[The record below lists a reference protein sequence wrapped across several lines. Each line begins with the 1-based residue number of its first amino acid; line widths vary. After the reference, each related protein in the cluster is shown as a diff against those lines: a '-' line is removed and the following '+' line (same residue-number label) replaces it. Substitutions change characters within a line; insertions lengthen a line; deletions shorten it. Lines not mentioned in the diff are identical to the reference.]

1 MTKKENSLSDLGGH
15 LPVGPAVAVLQLHV
29 GLFMDSVQVFMEAV
43 QQKSQ
48 QLLGV
53 LLLEAVEARRVLRYR
68 PLERRES

>member
-1 MTKKENSLSDLGGH
+1 
-15 LPVGPAVAVLQLHV
+15 
-29 GLFMDSVQVFMEAV
+29 MDSVQVFVEAV